1 MKRNFT
7 DLSVVITNRVIWV
20 LTVWE
25 ILIFPTPSI
34 VHYLQVMKQHLVVII
49 VTVSLSSCISTTV
62 LNNTDTVHDWSATAN
77 TLQVYIST
85 TRLATPVNNLHD
97 GTELAWENLVPGFTH
112 RLNSA
117 KYLNWTRP
125 HGTFATVSQHQ
136 TLTWEERVWWLAIAT
151 WSCSNWHQSDC
162 SFSSLP

>member
-1 MKRNFT
+1 MG
-7 DLSVVITNRVIWV
+7 DTNISG
-20 LTVWE
+20 
-25 ILIFPTPSI
+25 PTPSI
-34 VHYLQVMKQHLVVII
+34 VYYLQVMKQHLVVII

-112 RLNSA
+112 
-117 KYLNWTRP
+117 
-125 HGTFATVSQHQ
+125 
-136 TLTWEERVWWLAIAT
+136 
-151 WSCSNWHQSDC
+151 
-162 SFSSLP
+162 